1 MFKKKC
7 MNLTEGEKREVLHCG
22 IIPRFADKGHWYSN
36 EEVIKTI
43 RNWDWYS
50 NYVTVSMIEW
60 DADKLPWGMMDD
72 VQRLH
77 YAFDL
82 YKGRDLDQLVGTLF
96 QASIDGYTIRYV
108 SSDCL
113 SGFYL
118 ERTKDVSTNIDDD
131 VLTTLVDV
139 VHQLVED
146 RKPRWH

>member
-22 IIPRFADKGHWYSN
+22 IIPRKGHWHTKD
-36 EEVIKTI
+36 EVLKTI

-60 DADKLPWGMMDD
+60 DADKGPWGMMDD
-72 VQRLH
+72 VRRSD

-82 YKGRDLDQLVGTLF
+82 YKGRDLDLLVGLMF

-113 SGFYL
+113 TGFYL
-118 ERTKDVSTNIDDD
+118 ERTKDVSSNIDED
-131 VLTTLVDV
+131 VVSTLVE
-139 VHQLVED
+139 LVRD
-146 RKPRWH
+146 RWERDS